1 MAWSEMP
8 APVRAAQVLMFVAAG
23 ITLVMTLAFVV
34 SVGVS
39 AASLG
44 AALWI
49 VAPGVVSLVLA
60 LRIPRGGVGLRRGI
74 IALEIFYI
82 LLAISR
88 LGHGDPRGAVN
99 LVFPIV
105 VLVLLFRRD
114 AKDHFA
120 GTPAYY

>member
-8 APVRAAQVLMFVAAG
+8 APVRATQVLMYVTAG
-23 ITLVMTLAFVV
+23 ITFVMTLAFLV

-44 AALWI
+44 ASLWI
-49 VAPGVVSLVLA
+49 AAPGVISLLLA

-82 LLAISR
+82 LLSLSR
-88 LGHGDPRGAVN
+88 LGNGDPRGAVN
-99 LVFPIV
+99 LILPIV
-105 VLVLLFRRD
+105 VLVLLFRRET
-114 AKDHFA
+114 KDHFA
-120 GTPAYY
+120 GTPVYY